1 MSSCCLHLTLQLRA
15 AFPSPDS
22 VRLDTGA
29 GRSCAGC
36 SEAALHG
43 GAEGVF
49 PSLGLPPGRH
59 WISIF
64 LLCDCPGLLLQKRVN
79 SEHRQHP
86 WAAEDLP
93 GEVEDST
100 SCKEWK
106 KEQHPWQSQEEEVRV
121 FGCLGSERVGEALP
135 QIPHLSICQPCC
147 RKPAPPSPS
156 ARAGCHTAPP
166 PSVALG
172 HHLNIC
178 SSGIL
183 LRAFL

>member
-93 GEVEDST
+93 GELEGSNKLQRVE
-100 SCKEWK
+100 EGAAPLA
-106 KEQHPWQSQEEEVRV
+106 EPGGR
-121 FGCLGSERVGEALP
+121 GEGVWVP
-135 QIPHLSICQPCC
+135 
-147 RKPAPPSPS
+147 
-156 ARAGCHTAPP
+156 GE
-166 PSVALG
+166 
-172 HHLNIC
+172 
-178 SSGIL
+178 
-183 LRAFL
+183 